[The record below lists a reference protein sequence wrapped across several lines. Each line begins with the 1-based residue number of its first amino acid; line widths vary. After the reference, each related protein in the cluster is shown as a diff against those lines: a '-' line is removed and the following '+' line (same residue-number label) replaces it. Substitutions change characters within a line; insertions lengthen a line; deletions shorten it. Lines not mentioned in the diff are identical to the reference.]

1 MNEGLAS
8 ADDAR
13 LETPQLPKPHA
24 LTRRERRRRI
34 ILLVLLLMLLGI
46 ATFLAYWWAS
56 NRSLPIPAI
65 TKDGEALAP
74 PRYLYSIT
82 GTGTNALTKPIGVD
96 VAPNGN
102 VYVVDFGKRRISV
115 FTARGRYL
123 RSFNKTARGALR
135 NPVHLQIVHN
145 EVWVTDRRLR
155 GVFVFG
161 MDGTFKRRFEPVNE
175 PDFNWTPLALAF
187 DKAGALRVTDVG
199 QTDGHRLIYF
209 SEDGSRTAMIGK
221 TRQITQVQ
229 EGRGEF
235 FFPNGLAVA
244 PNGDVYVADG
254 DNRRVQVFNA
264 KAKFKKVI
272 DTSGVPRGLEIDDKQ
287 RFFVVD
293 ALAHQVDIFDLSG
306 KRLVSFGER
315 GFGPGQFNYP
325 NDIATD
331 TKGRIFISD
340 RENNQVQVWSWPAL
354 AVPAR
359 YVPQTGWQWGTCAIP
374 LLFLPL
380 LFLFRRRRYIVTPV
394 FVSGLVEAGRADLL
408 KKRVRYVAPE
418 GDRSHYEGME
428 VDGLKLEDVIS
439 FDEYSPSDVAALREK
454 LRCSESDAIYLTM
467 AERARALLAT
477 DVDLRRLGVI
487 SQIRVLDVDEFIN
500 EVGGGAQ

>member
-1 MNEGLAS
+1 MNEGTAS
-8 ADDAR
+8 SDDAVR
-13 LETPQLPKPHA
+13 DNLALQPRHS

-34 ILLVLLLMLLGI
+34 ILLVLLLLLLGI
-46 ATFLAYWWAS
+46 ALFLTFWWSS

-65 TKDGEALAP
+65 GREGEALAP

-82 GTGTNALTKPIGVD
+82 GTGANALTKPIGVD
-96 VAPNGN
+96 VAANGN
-102 VYVVDFGKRRISV
+102 VYVVDFGKRRVSV
-115 FTARGRYL
+115 FTARGRFL
-123 RSFNKTARGALR
+123 RAFNKTAKGALR
-135 NPVHLQIVHN
+135 NPVHLQIIHN

-155 GVFVFG
+155 GIFIFG

-187 DKAGALRVTDVG
+187 DKAGALRATDVG
-199 QTDGHRLIYF
+199 QTDKHRLIYF

-221 TRQITQVQ
+221 TRQVTQIQ

-244 PNGDVYVADG
+244 PNGYVYVADG
-254 DNRRVQVFNA
+254 DNRRVQVLDA

-272 DTSGVPRGLEIDDKQ
+272 DTSGVPRGLEIDDKK
-287 RFFVVD
+287 RLYVVD
-293 ALAHQVDIFDLSG
+293 ALAHQIDIFDLSG

-331 TKGRIFISD
+331 TKGRIFITD
-340 RENNQVQVWSWPAL
+340 RENNQVQVWSWPAFV
-354 AVPAR
+354 VPSR
-359 YVPQTGWQWGTCAIP
+359 YVPQAGWQWGTCAIP

-380 LFLFRRRRYIVTPV
+380 LLLLRRRRYIVTPV
-394 FVSGLVEAGRADLL
+394 FVTGLVEAGRADLL

-418 GDRSHYEGME
+418 SDRAHYEDVE
-428 VDGLKLEDVIS
+428 VDGLKLVDVIS

-454 LRCSESDAIYLTM
+454 LRCGESEAIYLTM
-467 AERARALLAT
+467 ADRARALLTT
-477 DVDLRRLGVI
+477 DVELRRLGII
-487 SQIRVLDVDEFIN
+487 SQIRVLDVDEFVN